1 MGIYI
6 FYWVLISI
14 ILNIILCFLPGIKL
28 NYYKGK
34 WGKKKE
40 PLYKLELEYWGDYY
54 NVKKYQIEYFTRFME
69 DEVGDRDF
77 LFHLLFCIFVP
88 IYCLFRFPKYSA
100 ENSSYGEFSKQDIL
114 EMVDFNL
121 EKFWEDSN
129 DMAWTKYNRELEK
142 EKEEKNKFNQINKEF
157 YEHY

>member
-1 MGIYI
+1 MEIYI

-28 NYYKGK
+28 GYYKGK

-40 PLYKLELEYWGDYY
+40 PLYKLNWDYWEGYY
-54 NVKKYQIEYFTRFME
+54 NVKKYQIKYFTRFME

-100 ENSSYGEFSKQDIL
+100 ENSSCGEFSKQDIL

-121 EKFWEDSN
+121 EKFWE
-129 DMAWTKYNRELEK
+129 MKY
-142 EKEEKNKFNQINKEF
+142 KEELNSIKKEQQEENKIKEINKEF